1 MHFLIM
7 CNNMHPNEVFVKLS
21 PISDPHDITKLKKS
35 YWSAVDLQCLVV
47 SGVQQNKIVI
57 L

>member
-1 MHFLIM
+1 MK
-7 CNNMHPNEVFVKLS
+7 CFVKLS
-21 PISDPHDITKLKKS
+21 LISDPHDITKLKKN

-47 SGVQQNKIVI
+47 SGVQQNETVI